1 MSKEDSLGFKIFLYF
16 ILIVKLAFLVT
27 MILGLSANYKNNK
40 EDEER
45 ERIIQEQ
52 MKKMSEPKP
61 EPVLTKSND
70 KKVIDEDDNIDMDN
84 LLGMIDMT
92 PKPKKPILSK
102 EDQYMNEYEKIIQEK
117 MKKIEE
123 EKKQKHIP
131 KRVIKLK
138 ENYGL
143 NMYSDFIIEE
153 CEDMLDRVL
162 SKYDI

>member
-1 MSKEDSLGFKIFLYF
+1 
-16 ILIVKLAFLVT
+16 
-27 MILGLSANYKNNK
+27 
-40 EDEER
+40 
-45 ERIIQEQ
+45 
-52 MKKMSEPKP
+52 
-61 EPVLTKSND
+61 
-70 KKVIDEDDNIDMDN
+70 MDN